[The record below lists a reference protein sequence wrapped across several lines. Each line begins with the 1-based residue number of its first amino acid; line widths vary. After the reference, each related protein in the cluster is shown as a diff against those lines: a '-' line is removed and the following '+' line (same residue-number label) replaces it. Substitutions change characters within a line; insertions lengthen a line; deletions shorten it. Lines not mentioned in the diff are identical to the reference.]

1 MKVFQYE
8 DKEKKGEKAMAVDV
22 GSVLQGMQDL
32 EESYGVTQEKI
43 LDNWYELKRQLREVL
58 VAQLQAEQAEAE
70 KVEKEKKGKE

>member
-8 DKEKKGEKAMAVDV
+8 DKEKKEKAMAVDV
-22 GSVLQGMQDL
+22 DSMLQGMQDL

-70 KVEKEKKGKE
+70 KVEKDKEPKK